1 MEIQQ
6 LKTKLQTIVSLD
18 VIGINVFFIMKN
30 NRSFLLKKAD
40 IRNDATEGLKKVLL
54 THINEIIAEIDSNDE
69 LRVINL
75 SAADD
80 RTTVIYEYDLDEQ
93 PEFFSYFENIQNN
106 RQPGYYSTSNRN
118 MFRFETDSLMD
129 VDGYILRFGDE
140 DNSMMVYR
148 KNYPVNV
155 FKRDKIYLIKGD
167 ETQFT
172 TMKDDF
178 LRIDSKIDFFKIDD
192 SVFIKNV
199 DILEKF
205 CEFKQIIIAEATCS
219 IAAVSSLGLV
229 ENIEVLNERVGEMPF
244 ARKLTKVSR
253 TSPVFTLPKANIINF
268 AKNHR
273 LLKKA
278 FKYSENGSIILDTK
292 SSQNLFIRLLN
303 DDFLHSELTNNDYVT
318 PAKDKL
324 D

>member
-6 LKTKLQTIVSLD
+6 LKTKLQTIVTLD
-18 VIGINVFFIMKN
+18 VIGINVFFLMKN
-30 NRSFLLKKAD
+30 NEGFLLKKAD
-40 IRNDATEGLKKVLL
+40 IRNDATQSLKIVLL
-54 THINEIIAEIDSNDE
+54 THINEIIDEIDSNDE
-69 LRVINL
+69 LRIIDL

-80 RTTVIYEYDLDEQ
+80 RTTVIYEYDLSKK
-93 PEFFSYFENIQNN
+93 PEFFTYFEDIQNN
-106 RQPGYYSTSNRN
+106 RQPGYYSTSNGN
-118 MFRFETDSLMD
+118 MFKFGTDSLMD

-205 CEFKQIIIAEATCS
+205 CEFKQIIIAEATSS

-229 ENIEVLNERVGEMPF
+229 ENIEVLNERVDDMPF

-253 TSPVFTLPKANIINF
+253 TSPVFTLSKAIIINF